1 MPSYRKWPRPKRSI
15 SPCRKAS
22 AVRAV
27 RLPGAMR
34 SARRRCATCWPISR
48 RIMAKTATGS
58 RLSSHVARQRKGRF
72 LGEHHP
78 SLSAADAQA
87 LAERVAA
94 AMWSRDDA
102 SKGLGM
108 RIVSVA
114 PGRAELTM
122 TVRADMLNG
131 HAICHGGFI
140 FTLADSAFAFAC
152 NSYNLNTV
160 ASGCGIDFL
169 APAHDG
175 DVLTARAHE
184 RALAGRTGVYDVE
197 VANQRGET
205 VALFRGKSYRI
216 RGHLVEDPKGPVL
229 EDPKR

>member
-1 MPSYRKWPRPKRSI
+1 M
-15 SPCRKAS
+15 
-22 AVRAV
+22 
-27 RLPGAMR
+27 
-34 SARRRCATCWPISR
+34 
-48 RIMAKTATGS
+48 
-58 RLSSHVARQRKGRF
+58 
-72 LGEHHP
+72 GEHHP
-78 SLSAADAQA
+78 ALSPADAQA

-94 AMWSRDDA
+94 AMWARDGA

-108 RIVSVA
+108 RIVGVG
-114 PGRAELTM
+114 PGSAEIAM
-122 TVRADMLNG
+122 TVRTDMLNG

-169 APAHDG
+169 APARAG

-184 RALAGRTGVYDVE
+184 RSAAGRTGVYDIDVT
-197 VANQRGET
+197 NQRGEN

-216 RGHLVEDPKGPVL
+216 KGHVIDEDAI
-229 EDPKR
+229 R